1 MDLNLELWSY
11 KRTLETQPWHGEMVG
26 IYKQGRQPIQETP
39 DGT

>member
-11 KRTLETQPWHGEMVG
+11 KDSRDTAWHSEMVG